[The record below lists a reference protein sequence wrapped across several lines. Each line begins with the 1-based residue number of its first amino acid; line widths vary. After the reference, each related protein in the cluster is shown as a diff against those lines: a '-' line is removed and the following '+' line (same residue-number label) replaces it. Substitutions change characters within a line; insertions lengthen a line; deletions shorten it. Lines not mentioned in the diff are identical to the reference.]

1 MWMSMISVFPPP
13 YVCGSS
19 CHMPRKEEGSA
30 HKRTK
35 PQTPTPKG
43 DTSTAD
49 VRGKADR
56 EAQRVERGQAKL
68 KALQYATGPASA
80 PIRSHD
86 TASESST
93 RQKSAK
99 PTDKSASSTQASS
112 PRTGDTPIPKGKA
125 SIRKRPAQ
133 ADADTGTLP
142 ATPEE
147 GELSHSATN
156 VESSVAP
163 PTEESS
169 SAVTGNPQT
178 EIQPSEDLQSSQ
190 VDTQQADMPVEKSQ
204 PSQPEEPS
212 RTRIC

>member
-1 MWMSMISVFPPP
+1 MHDHNTLLCRLRMDSRNPNHANLFLQDYRCIVTVIRQEDVSVDVHDKRSPLP

-30 HKRTK
+30 HRRTK

-43 DTSTAD
+43 DASTAD

-68 KALQYATGPASA
+68 KALQHATDPAKA

-99 PTDKSASSTQASS
+99 LTDKPASSTQASS

-142 ATPEE
+142 ATPADSGIVTARDECRTSR
-147 GELSHSATN
+147 GSAN
-156 VESSVAP
+156 
-163 PTEESS
+163 
-169 SAVTGNPQT
+169 
-178 EIQPSEDLQSSQ
+178 
-190 VDTQQADMPVEKSQ
+190 
-204 PSQPEEPS
+204 
-212 RTRIC
+212 